1 MLSYLRSAVTRVLL
15 VASLLWLCAADLA
28 QAQRRCGQGQS
39 RMQGLSRQSYLQGQ
53 PYASQLYLQ
62 QLYGQGQPYASQPY
76 LQQLYG
82 QAQPYAGQPYLQQL
96 YGQAQLNA
104 LQSNAFFI
112 AQMNGLAQVND
123 AQLPLNALQQNALA
137 PQQAGQLT
145 APQRQSMRQQQTS
158 LARQVQSTQKAALQ
172 GQLDAVREQIQAQQA
187 EGDLTPAELRSLR
200 KQEAALKK
208 QLRALRAQNSN

>member
-1 MLSYLRSAVTRVLL
+1 MLSHLRSSVTRVLV
-15 VASLLWLCAADLA
+15 VASLLWLSAADPA

-53 PYASQLYLQ
+53 PYAGQ
-62 QLYGQGQPYASQPY
+62 Q
-76 LQQLYG
+76 
-82 QAQPYAGQPYLQQL
+82 YLQQL

-104 LQSNAFFI
+104 LQSNAFI

-123 AQLPLNALQQNALA
+123 AQLQLNALQQNALA
-137 PQQAGQLT
+137 LQQAGQLT
-145 APQRQSMRQQQTS
+145 APQLQSMRQQQTS
-158 LARQVQSTQKAALQ
+158 LSRQVQSTQKAALQ
-172 GQLDAVREQIQAQQA
+172 DQLDALREQIQAQQA

>member
-1 MLSYLRSAVTRVLL
+1 MLSYLRSSVTRVLL
-15 VASLLWLCAADLA
+15 VASLLWLFAADPA

-53 PYASQLYLQ
+53 PYASQ
-62 QLYGQGQPYASQPY
+62 PY
-76 LQQLYG
+76 LQQLYA
-82 QAQPYAGQPYLQQL
+82 QTQPYAGQPYLQQL
-96 YGQAQLNA
+96 YAQAQLNA
-104 LQSNAFFI
+104 LQSNAFM
-112 AQMNGLAQVND
+112 AQINGLAQVND
-123 AQLPLNALQQNALA
+123 AQLQLNALQQNALGL
-137 PQQAGQLT
+137 QQAGRLT

-158 LARQVQSTQKAALQ
+158 LSRQVQSTQKAALQ
-172 GQLDAVREQIQAQQA
+172 DQLDALKEQIQEQQA